1 MHVEPS
7 QRHQFLISLGGAQKA
22 RAEGWAK
29 SRELQNMVLPMV
41 VAMVL
46 SFLLRLDGAF
56 QLGPAEGQGKG
67 CTGGRTQT
75 SPHHM
80 LWL

>member
-29 SRELQNMVLPMV
+29 SRELQNMVLPTV

-46 SFLLRLDGAF
+46 AAF
-56 QLGPAEGQGKG
+56 
-67 CTGGRTQT
+67 
-75 SPHHM
+75 
-80 LWL
+80 